1 MDITGFRHAG
11 RWAALL
17 AVVPVVAAC
26 GGDPGPR
33 PDGAPGGAPPAL
45 AQGTQLVITTGNG
58 VRLRPADDDRV
69 ALPDGHTHSR
79 WSHHDE
85 TWVLDLSCP
94 RHEDRADHED
104 RAEDDGRAE
113 DGGDCPRMPVI
124 GVPAGVSV
132 TVTAR
137 NAGIDAVGIDAGLDL
152 TTVNGDVTV
161 ARSGVQDAT
170 VRLVTRNGSV
180 RAGTLRSERLH
191 AETVNGDVTLGSATS
206 PSRLTATTT
215 NGSVRV
221 ALPDRVPAYKVAA
234 TTRNGRTSVG
244 VPVSTERKGH
254 DMTLAT
260 VNGDVTATR
269 D

>member
-1 MDITGFRHAG
+1 MDITAFTHGR

-26 GGDPGPR
+26 GGDPGAR
-33 PDGAPGGAPPAL
+33 PDGAPPAL
-45 AQGTQLVITTGNG
+45 ARGTHLVITTDNG
-58 VRLRPADDDRV
+58 VRLRPAGGDR
-69 ALPDGHTHSR
+69 ATLAAEHTTGH
-79 WSHHDE
+79 WSHGDG
-85 TWVLDLSCP
+85 TSVLDLSCS
-94 RHEDRADHED
+94 RHEDHA
-104 RAEDDGRAE
+104 
-113 DGGDCPRMPVI
+113 GDCPRMPVI

-137 NAGIDAVGIDAGLDL
+137 NAGIDVAGIPAGLDL

-161 ARSGVQDAT
+161 ARSGESDAT

-180 RAGTLRSERLH
+180 RAGTLRSASLH

-206 PSRLTATTT
+206 PSRLTALTT

-221 ALPDRVPAYKVAA
+221 ALPGGAPAYEVAA
-234 TTRNGRTSVG
+234 TTRNGRTAVS
-244 VPVSTERKGH
+244 VPVSTQRGGH
-254 DMTLAT
+254 DMTLTT